1 MAARGTLRWRPDETA
16 WPHCFFLLGTSGCLF
31 CKPCLPSSSEG
42 GGAVMRG
49 AFLSWQHSFCP
60 PPGRSDALRLLEWWD
75 FLGENKQVSQ
85 ENMRVAVTSG
95 RLFQGIYSQTSV
107 LIFHLVSRDLLQTA
121 PQLQVHYW
129 LPLEAQRKLKTFG
142 YRSHLRK
149 PVVKGES
156 LFTGRCFFFSFLSFL
171 FFLSSS
177 SSFFFFLVAG
187 VLGYFGLQSI
197 AKNGIHSP
205 NSA

>member
-1 MAARGTLRWRPDETA
+1 M
-16 WPHCFFLLGTSGCLF
+16 H
-31 CKPCLPSSSEG
+31 
-42 GGAVMRG
+42 
-49 AFLSWQHSFCP
+49 
-60 PPGRSDALRLLEWWD
+60 
-75 FLGENKQVSQ
+75 
-85 ENMRVAVTSG
+85 VAVTSG

-177 SSFFFFLVAG
+177 SSFFFFWQQVCWVILVYTALQRMG
-187 VLGYFGLQSI
+187 FTVLILLSIFCSWTGGGLSYLIVSGFPIVVCLTLGAYPSYIVQPHI
-197 AKNGIHSP
+197 CKITTLKLWGNK
-205 NSA
+205 

>member
-1 MAARGTLRWRPDETA
+1 M
-16 WPHCFFLLGTSGCLF
+16 H
-31 CKPCLPSSSEG
+31 
-42 GGAVMRG
+42 
-49 AFLSWQHSFCP
+49 
-60 PPGRSDALRLLEWWD
+60 
-75 FLGENKQVSQ
+75 
-85 ENMRVAVTSG
+85 VAVTSG

-187 VLGYFGLQSI
+187 VLGYFGLHSI

-205 NSA
+205 NSAQYFLLLDWRWVILFDCVWFSNCGLFNSRSIPLIHCSASYL